1 MSLIIPRSSAQTLA
15 LRTNLLYDATLSPN
29 LGVEVRLDSTW
40 SAGINV
46 GFNAWDIDKE
56 KNKKWRHLL
65 VSPNVRHYF
74 GHKRDSLCV
83 YGYAKD
89 GAYGILRDSVVTR
102 RMQYFEG
109 NLIYSHYNVGNAKIP
124 FGLYSAIKDRRL
136 QGDLLALGA
145 KYGYAWMWAIRG
157 YYWPGSHV
165 QLYMSDYETPNCTT
179 LVAGY
184 IFNYFPDIKYIGFGC
199 NKGKPGEL
207 WEPKIIVVRNMNYL
221 KDDLSNKQTEESV

>member
-145 KYGYAWMWAIRG
+145 KYGYAWILARDWRIEAEAGVAVG
-157 YYWPGSHV
+157 YAWFKEYDCDHCGNYYGKGDRIFLLP
-165 QLYMSDYETPNCTT
+165 QLGIN
-179 LVAGY
+179 VVY
-184 IFNYFPDIKYIGFGC
+184 IIN
-199 NKGKPGEL
+199 
-207 WEPKIIVVRNMNYL
+207 
-221 KDDLSNKQTEESV
+221 

>member
-46 GFNAWDIDKE
+46 GFNAWDIDKS

-145 KYGYAWMWAIRG
+145 KYGYAWILARDWRIEAEAGVAVG
-157 YYWPGSHV
+157 YAWFKEYDCDHCGTYYGKGDRIFLLP
-165 QLYMSDYETPNCTT
+165 QLGVN
-179 LVAGY
+179 VVY
-184 IFNYFPDIKYIGFGC
+184 IIN
-199 NKGKPGEL
+199 
-207 WEPKIIVVRNMNYL
+207 
-221 KDDLSNKQTEESV
+221 